1 VTLSGCDMTADKLAL
16 IAGVC
21 IFTAALCRVF
31 DNGAKEYGV
40 MVKTAAAV
48 GIMWAVVMGVMPV
61 IERLEAIFVRSGA
74 DPFYFT
80 VLLKGLGI
88 CFLTRLAGDIC
99 RDSGEGA
106 LAVQAETAGRTSLLV
121 IALPLFEK
129 AADLAAGLMD
139 LYEKAFDDNALGGLS
154 VCFRH
159 KCGSGGACGH
169 ILTGG
174 GLRRK

>member
-1 VTLSGCDMTADKLAL
+1 MTADKLAL

-48 GIMWAVVMGVMPV
+48 WIMWAVVMGVMPV
-61 IERLEAIFVRSGA
+61 IERLEAIFDRSGA

-106 LAVQAETAGRTSLLV
+106 LAVQAETAGRT
-121 IALPLFEK
+121 ALP
-129 AADLAAGLMD
+129 ARTISAPP
-139 LYEKAFDDNALGGLS
+139 
-154 VCFRH
+154 R
-159 KCGSGGACGH
+159 
-169 ILTGG
+169 
-174 GLRRK
+174 

>member
-1 VTLSGCDMTADKLAL
+1 MTLSGCDMTADKLAL

-48 GIMWAVVMGVMPV
+48 GIMWAVVMGVMPI
-61 IERLEAIFVRSGA
+61 IERLEAIFDRSGA

-106 LAVQAETAGRTSLLV
+106 LAVQAETAGRTALLV

-129 AADLAAGLMD
+129 AADLVAGLI
-139 LYEKAFDDNALGGLS
+139 Y
-154 VCFRH
+154 
-159 KCGSGGACGH
+159 
-169 ILTGG
+169 
-174 GLRRK
+174 